1 MICRS
6 RHPLSRFRTRVL
18 RPRWSAGALVAT
30 LAAGVSCAPDPEQLR
45 AERTVDAEYD
55 VETGR
60 LELITFD
67 SDDNGTIDTWSYME
81 GNTVLHTE
89 IDQDE
94 DGTVDRWE
102 YYREDRTL
110 EKVGFSRSGGGVV
123 DAWAFEGDDG
133 EVARIEVSTLA
144 DGTVDRWEFYEAGM
158 LARVEEDVDLDGR
171 PDKWETREEGRVA
184 TAAFDEDGDGRP
196 DRRLVYES
204 GVLMAIES
212 QPDERGVYRTRA
224 DVSP

>member
-1 MICRS
+1 MRILPQNWSTDTVCRS
-6 RHPLSRFRTRVL
+6 TISCARPDRSGERAGSTGR
-18 RPRWSAGALVAT
+18 RPRRMTAPWSAGALVVT
-30 LAAGVSCAPDPEQLR
+30 LVAGVSCAPDPAQRR

-89 IDQDE
+89 MDHDE

-102 YYREDRTL
+102 YYRADRTL

-123 DAWAFEGDDG
+123 DAWAFEGVDG

-144 DGTVDRWEFYEAGM
+144 DGAVDRWEFYEAGA
-158 LARVEEDVDLDGR
+158 LVRVEEDVDLDGR
-171 PDKWETREEGRVA
+171 PDKWETREGGRSAGASAGVRIGCPR
-184 TAAFDEDGDGRP
+184 GDR
-196 DRRLVYES
+196 ES
-204 GVLMAIES
+204 A
-212 QPDERGVYRTRA
+212 R
-224 DVSP
+224 